1 MRIPPC
7 GARNYQ
13 CPALRPRPG
22 VKWRVDGARPP
33 QRCPNRQRSTLGAR
47 FGCMRSSSATGDL
60 ACAVTRWLP
69 VSPSAHVP
77 GREVPKSSG
86 ARLRPLRAH
95 GAAPAA
101 PEALAGS
108 VLVLCRTLAPWA
120 RVHLGRVSGLAGAA
134 RPPSANCRRP
144 WFSSQG
150 SRREF
155 LAFQPH
161 TCSIYALRPSLGLVH

>member
-1 MRIPPC
+1 
-7 GARNYQ
+7 
-13 CPALRPRPG
+13 
-22 VKWRVDGARPP
+22 
-33 QRCPNRQRSTLGAR
+33 
-47 FGCMRSSSATGDL
+47 MRSSSATGDL

-120 RVHLGRVSGLAGAA
+120 RVHLGSGF
-134 RPPSANCRRP
+134 RPCRCRATTIGELPSSMVFVTR
-144 WFSSQG
+144 FTS
-150 SRREF
+150 
-155 LAFQPH
+155 
-161 TCSIYALRPSLGLVH
+161 